1 MWYVLSLCR
10 KEYTALRDGRPFQGS
25 AVPVFLARGF
35 ARRFPN
41 RSASIFERYSMKER
55 KESKQKKSSI
65 LRFFPFTKGF
75 RLYFVLAILMVVI
88 SVVANY
94 MTPQV
99 IRVTVDSVINDNPFN
114 LPGFLVDFINAIGG
128 REMLRSHIVICA
140 AASLLFAV
148 ISGLSNF
155 AYRTSLARAC
165 EGTVARIR
173 NRLFDHIQRLPYA
186 WHNSHQTGDII
197 QRCTNDLDLIRN
209 FVNDQ
214 LMGCIRV
221 LLLMAVSLALMF
233 SMNVQ
238 LSLVVLCFIPL
249 SIGSS
254 LVFFVIQGKKFQKA
268 DETEGELTAMI
279 QENLTGVRVVR
290 AFGRERFEID
300 RFTKKNREYT
310 DYWAHLGNI
319 MGVNWGLGDFLAG
332 LQVLVV
338 LVAGVFFVENGSLT
352 EGEYLAFTAYNS
364 MLVWPTRS
372 LGRLLGELSKTSISS
387 TRLFDILDA
396 EEEQDCP
403 DPVEPD
409 VRGDIVFD
417 HVSFHYPDSASG
429 VLEDVSFTIKA
440 GSTFGILGATGSGKS
455 TLMYLLDR
463 LYDLPEGDGTITVDG
478 VDIRKIKR
486 AHLRKNIGIV
496 LQEPFLFSKTFRESI
511 ADGASRQ
518 DIETVRHYARMA
530 VIDDAIENFAQGYET
545 PIGER
550 GVTISGGQKQRVA
563 IARMLMQDTPIKI
576 FDDSLSAVD
585 METDAKI
592 RQSIKENVHGTT
604 ILIAHRIT
612 TLMNADQ
619 IMVLDHGKVSQMG
632 THQELVEQ
640 EGIYKRIFDMQRGN
654 LENEIPSERSPE
666 A

>member
-1 MWYVLSLCR
+1 ML
-10 KEYTALRDGRPFQGS
+10 ALVTIVVS
-25 AVPVFLARGF
+25 VI
-35 ARRFPN
+35 
-41 RSASIFERYSMKER
+41 AS
-55 KESKQKKSSI
+55 
-65 LRFFPFTKGF
+65 
-75 RLYFVLAILMVVI
+75 
-88 SVVANY
+88 Y

-114 LPGFLVDFINAIGG
+114 LPDFLVGWINAIGG
-128 REMLRSHIVICA
+128 REMLRTHIVICA
-140 AASLLFAV
+140 AISLLFAV
-148 ISGLSNF
+148 IAGLANYS
-155 AYRTSLARAC
+155 YRMNLARAC

-173 NRLFDHIQRLPYA
+173 NTLFDHIQKLPYA

-209 FVNDQ
+209 FVNAQ

-221 LLLMAVSLALMF
+221 LLLMVVSMALMF
-233 SMNVQ
+233 SMNVR
-238 LSLVVLCFIPL
+238 LSLIVLCFIPL
-249 SIGSS
+249 SVGAS
-254 LVFFVIQGKKFQKA
+254 LVFFIIQGKRFEKA
-268 DETEGELTAMI
+268 DETEGELTAMV

-300 RFTKKNREYT
+300 RFNKKNREYT
-310 DYWAHLGNI
+310 DYWARLGEI
-319 MGVNWGLGDFLAG
+319 MGINWGLGDFLAG

-372 LGRLLGELSKTSISS
+372 LGRLLGELSKTSISA

-403 DPVEPD
+403 DPKEPNI
-409 VRGDIVFD
+409 RGDIVFD
-417 HVSFHYPDSASG
+417 HVSFHYPDSSTG
-429 VLEDVSFTIKA
+429 VLDDVSFTIKA
-440 GSTFGILGATGSGKS
+440 GTTFGILGATGSGKS

-478 VDIRKIKR
+478 VDIRNIKR
-486 AHLRKNIGIV
+486 THLRKNIGIV

-511 ADGASRQ
+511 ADGSTKE
-518 DIETVRHYARMA
+518 DIETVRHYARLA
-530 VIDDAIENFAQGYET
+530 VIDDAIENFAQGYDT

-563 IARMLMQDTPIKI
+563 IARMLMQDTPIKV

-592 RQSIKENVHGTT
+592 RHSIQENVHGTT

-619 IMVLDHGKVSQMG
+619 IIVLDRGRIAQMG

-640 EGIYKRIFDMQRGN
+640 DGIYKRIFDIQSGK
-654 LENEIPSERSPE
+654 EE
-666 A
+666 AV

>member
-1 MWYVLSLCR
+1 
-10 KEYTALRDGRPFQGS
+10 
-25 AVPVFLARGF
+25 
-35 ARRFPN
+35 
-41 RSASIFERYSMKER
+41 MKER

-65 LRFFPFTKGF
+65 LRFFPFTRGF

-99 IRVTVDSVINDNPFN
+99 IRVTVDSVINDNPFH

-319 MGVNWGLGDFLAG
+319 MGVNWGLGDLLAG

-338 LVAGVFFVENGSLT
+338 LVAGVFFVEGGSLT

-396 EEEQDCP
+396 EEERDCP